1 MHLPPTPG
9 GDSSSIGGSTITAG
23 SVAEAHLSTTEAL
36 ARQQLMAELREASN
50 LMAESVTPEAA
61 TFWRN
66 HVVDL
71 QARLRALHGE
81 GGDDVNFAAAE
92 ANRQLLEQ
100 YNRKTEPP
108 PKYTVEPP
116 KFEPIYQPTFHE
128 PSYEQQRYQPPADRT
143 FTPVVEPPAPKRQVV
158 SITRKSA
165 GQAKPMVDVIAPA
178 NLPGGYH
185 FEAEIQGR
193 RFLATVPAGG
203 VHKGETFS
211 CVMRDLETVGVG
223 TPVGRWRD
231 RLCDCGIYGLCHA
244 LVCMTILCPLL
255 ALSQVMTRLNYDF
268 LGRASDVKRA
278 RTAWSTMWSILIF
291 HVMMNGLIY
300 TAYCYKWS
308 ENIPLSSADVAAVVL
323 LNASLVV
330 YAIYA
335 TLSTRASLREKYMI
349 REHRF
354 FDLEDCCCA
363 TFCMPC
369 TICQM
374 ARHTAHY
381 DNVDAVCCSAT
392 GLHQKGRSAHVG
404 PSRGAEIV

>member
-1 MHLPPTPG
+1 MQLPPTTA
-9 GDSSSIGGSTITAG
+9 GDSSSVGGSTITAG

-81 GGDDVNFAAAE
+81 GGDDINFAAAE

-100 YNRKTEPP
+100 YHNTTER
-108 PKYTVEPP
+108 PKYAVVSP
-116 KFEPIYQPTFHE
+116 KTEPIYQPQVHE
-128 PSYEQQRYQPPADRT
+128 ASSYQPPADRAVT
-143 FTPVVEPPAPKRQVV
+143 AVVEPPAPKRQVV
-158 SITRKSA
+158 SITPQSA
-165 GQAKPMVDVIAPA
+165 GRSARPMVDVIAPA
-178 NLPGGYH
+178 DLPGGYH

-203 VHKGETFS
+203 VQKGNTFS

-244 LVCMTILCPLL
+244 LICMTIFCPLL

-268 LGRASDVKRA
+268 LGRASDVKRV
-278 RTAWSTMWSILIF
+278 RTAWSTMWSILFF
-291 HVMMNGLIY
+291 HVAMNGLIY

-308 ENIPLSSADVAAVVL
+308 ENIPLSSADIAAVVL
-323 LNASLVV
+323 FNVSFVL
-330 YAIYA
+330 YAIYTTSSA
-335 TLSTRASLREKYMI
+335 RASLREKYMI

-374 ARHTAHY
+374 SRHTANY

-392 GLHQKGRSAHVG
+392 GLRQKSRPVHSA
-404 PSRGAEIV
+404 PARGAAIELV